1 MANVWQMHGK
11 CMVNVWQ
18 MYGKCMVNVW
28 QMYGKWMVNVWQLHG
43 KQWCMSNVCQMYVK
57 CMSNVCRMYVKCVA
71 NVWQVYAVG
80 NTLVVTVIFSAAHN
94 THKVYLPT
102 TIIQTK
108 RSLYLLRTNLAEYPR
123 QNPELLPY
131 QCFWPKKITKQI
143 CTPWTLAIFLQ

>member
-1 MANVWQMHGK
+1 MVNNDVCQMCVKCMANVCQIYVK
-11 CMVNVWQ
+11 R
-18 MYGKCMVNVW
+18 
-28 QMYGKWMVNVWQLHG
+28 
-43 KQWCMSNVCQMYVK
+43 MSNVCQ
-57 CMSNVCRMYVKCVA
+57 MYVKCVA

-102 TIIQTK
+102 TIIQTN

-131 QCFWPKKITKQI
+131 QCFWP
-143 CTPWTLAIFLQ
+143 